1 MTGRAGFALVTA
13 LVVVTLAATA
23 AVELYREVR
32 LNLDMA
38 TNFQDRTRAKLLA
51 LDGLE
56 VVARFLI
63 EDDETSDGPAD
74 GDALE
79 ELIRTVF
86 PEGPRPEATL
96 IDLSGR
102 FNLNSLLSKDGQE
115 AEEPPK
121 ILERLLEKLGADP
134 NIAAA
139 LLDWMDPDDET
150 RTGGAEAEQYNQLG
164 VDYKPRN
171 GPLLSLSELSLIKG
185 FDKTLLYGTEG
196 KPGLL
201 ELVAVF
207 GDNKVNANTAPALLL
222 ESLASDFTAEM
233 AQEVIERREEK
244 QFENLSDLKTLSGLT
259 DAVYRDLSSVWDVKS
274 NWYQV
279 LIKATYGPAT
289 YRLRV
294 TLNRDNGK
302 IETAEGLVD

>member
-13 LVVVTLAATA
+13 LVVVALTATA

-56 VVARFLI
+56 AVALFLI
-63 EDDETSDGPAD
+63 EDDDASDGPEDIEALAD
-74 GDALE
+74 RIKA
-79 ELIRTVF
+79 VF
-86 PEGPRPEATL
+86 PEGARPEATL
-96 IDLSGR
+96 TDLSGR
-102 FNLNSLLSKDGQE
+102 FNLNSLLNDEGQIQE
-115 AEEPPK
+115 KPLK
-121 ILERLLEKLGADP
+121 MLERLLEKLEADP
-134 NIAAA
+134 ALSAA

-185 FDKTLLYGTEG
+185 FDKTLLNGTEE

-201 ELVAVF
+201 ELVSLV
-207 GDNKVNANTAPALLL
+207 GGSKLNANTAPALVL
-222 ESLASDFTAEM
+222 ESLTDDFTAEM
-233 AQEVIERREEK
+233 AREILERREEE
-244 QFENLSDLKTLSGLT
+244 QFKNISDLKTLAGLT
-259 DAVYRDLSSVWDVKS
+259 DAMYRELSSALDVKS
-274 NWYQV
+274 SWYQAA
-279 LIKATYGPAT
+279 IQATHGPAT

-294 TLNRDNGK
+294 TLERNKGK
-302 IETAEGLVD
+302 INVADGLVD